1 MTGKIYLYYVNL
13 RSEKRVFDKETSENN
28 SIVET
33 VKQTKTKRTKL
44 LTSFEEGFIPLME
57 SKLNKHQFE
66 GNKISKGMKK
76 MQV

>member
-33 VKQTKTKRTKL
+33 VKQTKTKRTKIAY
-44 LTSFEEGFIPLME
+44 FI
-57 SKLNKHQFE
+57 
-66 GNKISKGMKK
+66 
-76 MQV
+76 